1 MTQNETIIFKDAS
14 GMVMQVLSCGN
25 ELVGSQDLRLINK
38 YF

>member
-25 ELVGSQDLRLINK
+25 ELARLTRPEVDK
-38 YF
+38 